1 MSFKARLDG
10 RAFPAQSQSGS
21 GRDAAGASQNPVVP
35 QLAGD
40 FNNPI
45 ASYPE
50 APLNDFNIHDIHWS
64 YVNTPIFESTAN
76 EFGHDQNNAHRY
88 GVDEAFQGYG
98 CSQQG
103 LYLAADVLPK
113 TEPAHGNG
121 PSDDEEQASF
131 TTNSVFGP
139 PFPSLYNV
147 GPESQE
153 CYPVL
158 NGRPDAV
165 TFDPIN
171 SSTELIQSPQSSIG
185 FDTVIGTIHLS
196 GDIMCHHARCQ
207 RSYGRVTELKRHYS
221 TAHAP
226 QRVEY
231 WCSQPTCGRSMAGG
245 RPFHRGDKMR
255 EHERQVHHRGVY
267 RRRR

>member
-1 MSFKARLDG
+1 MSFKARSDG
-10 RAFPAQSQSGS
+10 RAFPDQSQSGS
-21 GRDAAGASQNPVVP
+21 GRNAAGASQNPVVP
-35 QLAGD
+35 RLAGD

-45 ASYPE
+45 ASYPKTS
-50 APLNDFNIHDIHWS
+50 LNDLTTHDIHWS
-64 YVNTPIFESTAN
+64 YVDTSTIGSTAN
-76 EFGHDQNNAHRY
+76 EFGHDQNNAHRDE
-88 GVDEAFQGYG
+88 VDEAFQGYG
-98 CSQQG
+98 CSRQG

-121 PSDDEEQASF
+121 PSDYEEHTSF

-139 PFPSLYNV
+139 PFPSPYNV

-153 CYPVL
+153 CHPVL

-196 GDIMCHHARCQ
+196 GDIMCHHARSRRMQ
-207 RSYGRVTELKRHYS
+207 PSGSNTGAASRRVAEAWQEVALSIGAIK
-221 TAHAP
+221 
-226 QRVEY
+226 
-231 WCSQPTCGRSMAGG
+231 
-245 RPFHRGDKMR
+245 
-255 EHERQVHHRGVY
+255 
-267 RRRR
+267 